1 MLWGQQN
8 VIVSEKQLS
17 DLSLMTNE
25 ALKQKVQTMQLVVH
39 VLGLWELCSNILS
52 LFYSEFLLKSLHY
65 VLYMLMVL

>member
-25 ALKQKVQTMQLVVH
+25 ALKQRVQTMQLVVH
-39 VLGLWELCSNILS
+39 VLGLWELLQHSIIIL
-52 LFYSEFLLKSLHY
+52 F
-65 VLYMLMVL
+65 